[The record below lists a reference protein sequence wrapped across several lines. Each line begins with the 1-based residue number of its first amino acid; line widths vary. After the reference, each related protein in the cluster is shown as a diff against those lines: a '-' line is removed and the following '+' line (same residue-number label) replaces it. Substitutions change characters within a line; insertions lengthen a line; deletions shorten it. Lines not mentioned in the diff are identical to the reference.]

1 MGGGAEK
8 AAGAVGVAIGNTGG
22 AGCPSAAGAL
32 VARFPRTRVLAGA
45 AGTTGVGATAGVV
58 AGEAEISG
66 AGELA
71 GGVDVSGVDELAGLA
86 VVSEAAA
93 LVEVVEVVA
102 DDVADVLTVVLVGG
116 LMTELEIVT
125 GVEAAD
131 DEESVDEALVDAD
144 EA

>member
-1 MGGGAEK
+1 M
-8 AAGAVGVAIGNTGG
+8 
-22 AGCPSAAGAL
+22 
-32 VARFPRTRVLAGA
+32 LAGA
-45 AGTTGVGATAGVV
+45 AGTTGVGAATGV
-58 AGEAEISG
+58 AEVSG

-71 GGVDVSGVDELAGLA
+71 GAAEVSGADELAGLA

-93 LVEVVEVVA
+93 LVEVVEVVEVAA
-102 DDVADVLTVVLVGG
+102 DDVVDLLMVVLVGG
-116 LMTELEIVT
+116 LMTELETVT

>member
-1 MGGGAEK
+1 M
-8 AAGAVGVAIGNTGG
+8 
-22 AGCPSAAGAL
+22 
-32 VARFPRTRVLAGA
+32 AGA
-45 AGTTGVGATAGVV
+45 AGTTGVGAAAGVV
-58 AGEAEISG
+58 AGEAEVSG

-71 GGVDVSGVDELAGLA
+71 GGAVVSGADELAGLA
-86 VVSEAAA
+86 VVSEAAE

-102 DDVADVLTVVLVGG
+102 DDVADVLAVVLVGG
-116 LMTELEIVT
+116 LMTELETVT

>member
-1 MGGGAEK
+1 M
-8 AAGAVGVAIGNTGG
+8 
-22 AGCPSAAGAL
+22 
-32 VARFPRTRVLAGA
+32 LAGA

-58 AGEAEISG
+58 AGVAEVSGAAVLAGEAEVSG
-66 AGELA
+66 A
-71 GGVDVSGVDELAGLA
+71 DELAGLA
-86 VVSEAAA
+86 VVSEAVA

-102 DDVADVLTVVLVGG
+102 DDVVDVLTVELAGG
-116 LMTELEIVT
+116 LMTELETVT